1 MTDSIKKTGFTYG
14 IALGLVLTTITCY
27 IHFFDLKLITNVWLG
42 VLTLGLIVLF
52 GILSILKTKS
62 NLGGLITFKEAFSS
76 FFYTMITSSII
87 SCLTLIIL
95 YSVIIS
101 PETKA
106 IIKERTVEFNLKI
119 MKQIN
124 STPSEINA
132 AKVSFKESD
141 PFSVYQTISS
151 SVKYLMRDCI
161 IGFLVALIFRNKRTL
176 Q

>member
-14 IALGLVLTTITCY
+14 IALGIVLTTITCY

-42 VLTLGLIVLF
+42 ALTLGLIVLF
-52 GILSILKTKS
+52 GILSIIKTKS
-62 NLGGLITFKEAFSS
+62 NLGGFITFKEAFSS
-76 FFYTMITSSII
+76 FFYTIITSSII

-106 IIKERTVEFNLKI
+106 IIKQQTVEFNLKI

-132 AKVSFKESD
+132 AKVSFQDAD

-151 SVKYLMRDCI
+151 SIKYLLRDCI